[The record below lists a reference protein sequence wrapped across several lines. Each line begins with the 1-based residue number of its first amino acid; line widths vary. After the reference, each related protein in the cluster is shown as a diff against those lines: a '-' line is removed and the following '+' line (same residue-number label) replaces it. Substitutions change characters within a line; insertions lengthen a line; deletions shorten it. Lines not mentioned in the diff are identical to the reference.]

1 MRMVPAP
8 GQAAIA
14 IQVRKQEKE
23 KFGVLD
29 HLATSRAVR
38 LERWILDRLGWRLSG
53 CLGCAC
59 VGNDDLF
66 FFPRGPAVL
75 KVSKLEKNP

>member
-38 LERWILDRLGWRLSG
+38 LERWILDRLGGG
-53 CLGCAC
+53 CQVALG
-59 VGNDDLF
+59 VHVVNDDLF
-66 FFPRGPAVL
+66 FFHESCGIKKPQNCR
-75 KVSKLEKNP
+75 